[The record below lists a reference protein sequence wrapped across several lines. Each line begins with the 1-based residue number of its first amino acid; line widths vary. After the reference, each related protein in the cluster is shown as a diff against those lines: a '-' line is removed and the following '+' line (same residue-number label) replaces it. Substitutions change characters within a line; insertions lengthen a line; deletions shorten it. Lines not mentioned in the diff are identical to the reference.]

1 MPGWPC
7 GLLSAGTFLIGEKW
21 VAMHT
26 GDTAE
31 MAVYAC
37 AAINHCIEERGLAAC
52 AQGRLGYAWLALWLA
67 VGRDIPHR

>member
-31 MAVYAC
+31 MAVYAR

-52 AQGRLGYAWLALWLA
+52 AQRRLGLRL
-67 VGRDIPHR
+67 VGPVACCRQGHSS

>member
-31 MAVYAC
+31 MAVYAR
-37 AAINHCIEERGLAAC
+37 AAINQAGSLLVLNGA
-52 AQGRLGYAWLALWLA
+52 LGYAWLALWLA
-67 VGRDIPHR
+67 VGRGIPHR